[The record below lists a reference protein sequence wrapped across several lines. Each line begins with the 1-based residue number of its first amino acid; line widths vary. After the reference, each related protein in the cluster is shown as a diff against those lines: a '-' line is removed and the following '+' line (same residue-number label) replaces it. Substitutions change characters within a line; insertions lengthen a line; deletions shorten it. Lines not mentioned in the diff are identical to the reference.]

1 MDMQALA
8 TVATVAHAAS
18 HLKSRQYVPA
28 LAIITVLL
36 LTLVIMFGPR
46 DRDRDP
52 DPRD

>member
-8 TVATVAHAAS
+8 TVAAVAQAAS
-18 HLKSRQYVPA
+18 HLKSRQVIPA

-36 LTLVIMFGPR
+36 LAAVIVFGP
-46 DRDRDP
+46 RDRDP